1 MFFRPFLHFRHVS
14 SPPFL
19 CSIFKHQL
27 VLMADDLWFSRN
39 LDKIQLLFCKMEHSF
54 FFLSRCK
61 CNSRKGFQLFDSCH
75 NAAGTFPHIQA
86 RNGSSG
92 HISGIFHGKGNRN
105 TIFFFCYGN
114 ITAGKRCVGSSF
126 SEGMQRLACHITV
139 RRGNGSPIIVAYR
152 DMSHVAWHRNRK
164 TAGRIAASIEK
175 LSNCPASHRSRVE
188 CI

>member
-1 MFFRPFLHFRHVS
+1 
-14 SPPFL
+14 
-19 CSIFKHQL
+19 
-27 VLMADDLWFSRN
+27 MADDLWFSRN

-61 CNSRKGFQLFDSCH
+61 CNSRKGFQLFDSCY
-75 NAAGTFPHIQA
+75 NTAGTFPYIQA

-152 DMSHVAWHRNRK
+152 DLSHVAWHRNRK